1 MIKNNEVKTVEN
13 NPYIVSTKNNEKT
26 DKMNIEVKNKFKPD
40 KKTTNITS
48 KKEITKINKTNMKNE
63 GNVIDSITSQNPSL
77 ADDTIT
83 IISSG
88 KVFSDSYSVSIT
100 LNDTLIVNTT
110 VMGSNWILQ
119 PFTFKL
125 PEVDTGTYTLKI
137 MAVSS
142 RTYSG

>member
-1 MIKNNEVKTVEN
+1 
-13 NPYIVSTKNNEKT
+13 
-26 DKMNIEVKNKFKPD
+26 MNIEVKNKFKPD

-137 MAVSS
+137 MAVAS